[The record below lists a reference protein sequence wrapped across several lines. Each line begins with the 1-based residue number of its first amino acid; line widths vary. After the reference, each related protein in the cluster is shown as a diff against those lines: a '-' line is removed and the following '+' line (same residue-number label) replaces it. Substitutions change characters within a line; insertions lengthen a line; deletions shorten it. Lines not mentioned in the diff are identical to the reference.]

1 MVDMQNKGPFTQAA
15 DELHA
20 MKYRGRGE
28 NFREYANR
36 CAFALADN
44 GAHYQELRPILMQ
57 QRFLPGGR
65 IQGAAGATRRTT
77 MYNCFVSGPIEDNY
91 VEGVC
96 TPSFF
101 KYGSIMARATEAA
114 ATMRMGGGI
123 GYNFSKLRP
132 RGFPIMKIE
141 SEATGPVS
149 FMGIFN
155 AVGLATS
162 STSHRRGAEMGVLD
176 VEHPDIEEFVRAKQN
191 ATELKAF
198 NISVGVTDAFMEAA
212 LNNKP
217 FTLQWGGTAHK
228 EIDAAELWEKI
239 MRSTWDW
246 ADPGVLFLD
255 TINRM
260 NNLWYCEHLN
270 ATNPCFTGDT
280 KVWTATGPVRFDKLA
295 RSGKPV
301 LVLTQLADGKLAYRQ
316 MTRPRMTQRKAEL
329 VEVKFRGSGKSC
341 HASYTTVRCTP
352 EHVFFMADGS
362 KRKAKDLRPKD
373 RIMSAYRS
381 KANRKYTRLTA
392 TMGADNVMEHHLA
405 AEVKYGRR
413 PQWPQEHG
421 HHGPAGQ
428 DVNLP
433 ENIEILPASQHNADH
448 MRGDSNP
455 MRRFPEKNHFKGQDN
470 NGKKNG
476 HWRHDVSTRAIEEMR
491 RTGKSF
497 RAIADKLGVTTYM
510 VMTRLGWRR
519 PAHNHTVVSVTP
531 LTVRQNVYCGTV
543 KATGRFFVSL
553 GDKHKEGVLVSNC
566 GEQPLPPY
574 GACLLGSFN
583 LVRYLKQDAEGKWY
597 FDYRQFEYDV
607 PLVVRAM
614 DNVVDRSLYPLPQ
627 QEIEA
632 KNKRRMGLG
641 VTGLAN
647 AGEACAGPYG
657 SAAFLEFE
665 NKVLETLLHAS
676 YRASVQLAKEKGPF
690 PLFDADKYLQG
701 QFILGMPDDIRGG
714 ISMWGIR
721 NSHLTSIAPTGT
733 ISMCADNVSS
743 AIEPTFARSTQ
754 RPVNTVEGIVM
765 RNVDDFGAGFLDVDP
780 KVTTDVTAAEHVA
793 VLCAAQR
800 HVDSAVSKT
809 CNVTG
814 KMPWADF
821 KGIYRT
827 VWENGGKGCT
837 TFNQDGQRG
846 ALLTDGSA
854 CEIGPDGRRDCN

>member
-20 MKYRGRGE
+20 MKYRGHGE

-65 IQGAAGATRRTT
+65 IQGAAGATRCTT
-77 MYNCFVSGPIEDNY
+77 MYNCFVSGPIEDTY
-91 VEGVC
+91 VEGVG
-96 TPSFF
+96 TQAFF
-101 KYGSIMARATEAA
+101 DQGGIMARASEAA

-123 GYNFSKLRP
+123 GYDFSTLRP
-132 RGFPIMKIE
+132 RGRPVLKLE

-149 FMGIFN
+149 FMQIFN
-155 AVGLATS
+155 AVGLATAS
-162 STSHRRGAEMGVLD
+162 SGHRRGAQMGVMRVDHPD
-176 VEHPDIEEFVRAKQN
+176 VEEFIRVKQN
-191 ATELKAF
+191 ATELKGF
-198 NISVGVTDAFMEAA
+198 NISVGITDEFMEAVLNHKSFA
-212 LNNKP
+212 LRWGNNES
-217 FTLQWGGTAHK
+217 K

-246 ADPGVLFLD
+246 ADPGVFFLD
-255 TINRM
+255 TVNRM
-260 NNLWYCEHLN
+260 NNLWYCE
-270 ATNPCFTGDT
+270 TI
-280 KVWTATGPVRFDKLA
+280 
-295 RSGKPV
+295 S
-301 LVLTQLADGKLAYRQ
+301 
-316 MTRPRMTQRKAEL
+316 
-329 VEVKFRGSGKSC
+329 S
-341 HASYTTVRCTP
+341 
-352 EHVFFMADGS
+352 
-362 KRKAKDLRPKD
+362 
-373 RIMSAYRS
+373 
-381 KANRKYTRLTA
+381 
-392 TMGADNVMEHHLA
+392 
-405 AEVKYGRR
+405 
-413 PQWPQEHG
+413 
-421 HHGPAGQ
+421 
-428 DVNLP
+428 
-433 ENIEILPASQHNADH
+433 
-448 MRGDSNP
+448 SNP
-455 MRRFPEKNHFKGQDN
+455 
-470 NGKKNG
+470 
-476 HWRHDVSTRAIEEMR
+476 
-491 RTGKSF
+491 
-497 RAIADKLGVTTYM
+497 
-510 VMTRLGWRR
+510 
-519 PAHNHTVVSVTP
+519 
-531 LTVRQNVYCGTV
+531 
-543 KATGRFFVSL
+543 
-553 GDKHKEGVLVSNC
+553 C

-627 QEIEA
+627 QETEA

-647 AGEACAGPYG
+647 AGEACVGPYG

-665 NKVLETLLHAS
+665 SKVLETLLHAS

-714 ISMWGIR
+714 ISVHGIR

-743 AIEPTFARSTQ
+743 AVEPTFARSTQ

-765 RNVDDFGAGFLDVDP
+765 RNVDDFGAGFLGVDP
-780 KVTTDVTAAEHVA
+780 KVTADVTAAEHVA

-837 TFNQDGQRG
+837 TFNQDGQRD